1 MGRSG
6 VSINKVRSSGTK
18 IMTTVFGW
26 LFGLSA
32 KQDTRLSAGD
42 VTLRPM
48 SEPEKIRILRASQDF
63 FARDTRIWN
72 NCIQRF
78 PLVFQ
83 KTVPDD
89 CPIGSID
96 SVALVLSLL
105 APGEVRTP
113 VVWSVNEAG
122 GGGGASDSQI
132 IDCFYRLISGRFQIV
147 DFDDIREAAVLA
159 FDRLKSPIRSSPY
172 QYLDPVL
179 IDRLLESKEHILSE
193 KEPSAHIIGRAA
205 DVCIGLE
212 SLYAGGPGETQ
223 FKLAISLAW
232 LLEADPLKREQLMIA
247 VKETYKLRSK
257 IVHGGR
263 ASQKP
268 LLAEKAQQVLLVD
281 RLFRRSVLTL
291 LLNNLD
297 ETKWLDAY
305 RQARL
310 GVPVSLDTAEWVT
323 K

>member
-1 MGRSG
+1 
-6 VSINKVRSSGTK
+6 
-18 IMTTVFGW
+18 MTTIFGW

-32 KQDTRLSAGD
+32 KQDARLSAGN
-42 VTLRPM
+42 VILRAM
-48 SEPEKIRILRASQDF
+48 SESEKTRVMRASQDF

-78 PLVFQ
+78 PLIFQ

-96 SVALVLSLL
+96 TVGLVLSLL

-122 GGGGASDSQI
+122 GGAGASDSQI
-132 IDCFYRLISGRFQIV
+132 IDCFYRLINGRFQIV

-159 FDRLKSPIRSSPY
+159 FDRLSSQIGSSPY
-172 QYLDPVL
+172 QYLDSVL

-193 KEPSAHIIGRAA
+193 KEPSAHIIARAA

-212 SLYAGGPGETQ
+212 SLYREGAGETL
-223 FKLAISLAW
+223 FKLSISLAW
-232 LLEADPLKREQLMIA
+232 LLETDPLQRERLMIA
-247 VKETYKLRSK
+247 VRETYSLRSK
-257 IVHGGR
+257 IVHGGKVN
-263 ASQKP
+263 QKP
-268 LLAEKAQQVLLVD
+268 LTATATQAVILAD
-281 RLFRRSVLTL
+281 RLFRRSILTH

-297 ETKWLDAY
+297 ETKWIDTY